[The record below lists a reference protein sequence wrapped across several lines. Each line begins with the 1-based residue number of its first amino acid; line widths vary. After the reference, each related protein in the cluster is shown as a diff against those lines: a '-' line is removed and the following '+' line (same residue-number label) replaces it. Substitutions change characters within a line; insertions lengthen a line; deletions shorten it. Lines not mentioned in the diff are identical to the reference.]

1 MLILHLHSI
10 LFSKTKSIYA
20 KKCTGQLKYWWNFYS
35 CCLQMKIF
43 RTGKFFPLRFCWIGM
58 IKKRE
63 LRARISIFFLSF
75 FTLSFTAVLSVY
87 IDRKKFLCKC
97 VDRIVNYSYKKT
109 IFHWN
114 WKEIFRNLL
123 HMEIHHKNN
132 SVQICF
138 QYLKKSGKELWNS
151 FFLKSDSLIC

>member
-63 LRARISIFFLSF
+63 LRARISIFFSVILHPIFHSCPKR
-75 FTLSFTAVLSVY
+75 VL
-87 IDRKKFLCKC
+87 IGKKFLCKC
-97 VDRIVNYSYKKT
+97 VDTIVTRKPFFIEIEKKFSET
-109 IFHWN
+109 YFTWRFTTKTTQCRYVFN
-114 WKEIFRNLL
+114 T
-123 HMEIHHKNN
+123 
-132 SVQICF
+132 
-138 QYLKKSGKELWNS
+138 
-151 FFLKSDSLIC
+151 